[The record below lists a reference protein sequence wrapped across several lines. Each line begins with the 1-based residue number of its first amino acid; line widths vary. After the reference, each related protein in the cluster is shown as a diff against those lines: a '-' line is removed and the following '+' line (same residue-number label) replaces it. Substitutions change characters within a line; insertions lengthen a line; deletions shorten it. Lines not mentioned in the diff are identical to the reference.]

1 MRPRH
6 DVGVPKDAKP
16 DRYVVDRT
24 GTPDPGDSE
33 YWVLDL
39 VHDFDARV
47 VLAKLGNLYT
57 QRGKE
62 QLAKECFD
70 QLHATQAAH
79 QAHVEKLNPKQKKT
93 TKKENVPA

>member
-1 MRPRH
+1 MRLGH
-6 DVGVPKDAKP
+6 DVVVPKEAKP

-24 GTPDPGDSE
+24 GTPDPSDTE

-39 VHDFDARV
+39 VHDIDARV
-47 VLAKLGNLYT
+47 VLAKLGSLYRM
-57 QRGKE
+57 RGKE

-79 QAHVEKLNPKQKKT
+79 QAHVEKMNPK
-93 TKKENVPA
+93 TKKSTKRENVPA